1 MLPPRRAAV
10 ALALE
15 ATLVGAV
22 SLLCAAWALR
32 LWRADLTVPLR
43 YAPVDDTKFYLML
56 VKGIVEH
63 GWYMSNSSLGA
74 PFGQHL
80 YDYPQGADNLNLLI
94 IRGLAVFTSDPA
106 LVVNLFLLATF
117 GASGDHLPSGVAGTG
132 SGRAGRGRELGA
144 VLVALLSLLPG

>member
-1 MLPPRRAAV
+1 M
-10 ALALE
+10 
-15 ATLVGAV
+15 
-22 SLLCAAWALR
+22 LCAAWVLR

-56 VKGIVEH
+56 VKGIIEH

-94 IRGLAVFTSDPA
+94 IRGAGGVLVRSGAGGQPVPARHVRTSDAPA
-106 LVVNLFLLATF
+106 IWSCGLW
-117 GASGDHLPSGVAGTG
+117 D
-132 SGRAGRGRELGA
+132 GRAGRGVSS
-144 VLVALLSLLPG
+144 VLFSLLAYHFFRGNRTCCFRPITRCR